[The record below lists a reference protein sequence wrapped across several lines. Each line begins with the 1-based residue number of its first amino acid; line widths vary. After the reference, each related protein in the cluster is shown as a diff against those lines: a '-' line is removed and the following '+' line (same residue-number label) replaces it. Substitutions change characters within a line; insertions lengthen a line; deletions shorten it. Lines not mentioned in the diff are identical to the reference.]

1 MSRKKRLLSIIHNL
15 IQIRENQSHHT
26 SYSCYKHIAMIFS
39 SLENPLAIGVN
50 KMKSDDCHSATGSIH
65 AEHDA
70 ILKLKKLDKSIKVN
84 LLVIRYSKGFE
95 LCNSK
100 PCINCL
106 NKMMIDAKKK
116 GYHINKI
123 YYSNYCNERNIK
135 CSKLNTLI
143 HEPEGHIPKFNRPK
157 TDLIC

>member
-1 MSRKKRLLSIIHNL
+1 MSRKKRLLSVIHNL

-26 SYSCYKHIAMIFS
+26 SYSCYKHIAMIYS

-50 KMKSDDCHSATGSIH
+50 KMKIDDGYTSTGSIH

-70 ILKLKKLDKSIKVN
+70 ILKLKKLDKWMKVN
-84 LLVIRYSKGFE
+84 LLVIRYTKGYE

-106 NKMMIDAKKK
+106 NKMMVDAKKK
-116 GYHINKI
+116 GYHIDKI
-123 YYSNYCNERNIK
+123 YYSNYCTFNGIQRNIK

-143 HEPEGHIPKFNRPK
+143 HEPDGHIPKFNRS
-157 TDLIC
+157 